1 MKLRLNLKELEP
13 DAYEAMYGLEK
24 YLAKTGFDRNLK
36 ELIKI
41 RASQIN
47 GCAYCIEMHAEDALK
62 YGEDAKRIFA
72 LSGWWESPLFDSKEK
87 ALLKMTE
94 EITSIADRGLTEET
108 FEEAKQHFSG
118 REIAQII
125 MMISTINV
133 WNRMAVA
140 THMFH
145 EPKKVSSK

>member
-24 YLAKTGFDRNLK
+24 YLSKTGFDQNLK

-47 GCAYCIEMHAEDALK
+47 GCAYCLEMHSADALK
-62 YGEDAKRIFA
+62 NGEDLYRIIA
-72 LSGWWESPLFDSKEK
+72 LSAWWESSLFDSKEK

-108 FEEAKQHFSG
+108 FQEAKKYFSDK
-118 REIAQII
+118 EIGQII
-125 MMISTINV
+125 MFVCSINV

-140 THMFH
+140 THLFYD
-145 EPKKVSSK
+145 PKRVR